1 MRIKDPYGHVGTVVH
16 TLDGLDEVCRHG
28 GLGPTSDYAQL
39 TGDTT
44 DAHTAVTEWLNGPER
59 PPRTPRTGTWFI
71 VAVDGGGEV
80 IVGAL
85 DVTYL
90 DN

>member
-1 MRIKDPYGHVGTVVH
+1 MRIQDPYGHVGTVVH
-16 TLDGLDEVCRHG
+16 TLNGLDEACQYG
-28 GLGPTSDYAQL
+28 ALGPDSEYTCAV
-39 TGDTT
+39 GDTT
-44 DAHTAVTEWLNGPER
+44 DPYTAVTDWLQGLER
-59 PPRTPRTGTWFI
+59 TPRTPRTGTWFI

-85 DVTYL
+85 DVTFL